1 MPASRARTIAYW
13 ITTVLF
19 CFPMAA
25 GGVMDLLQPPEAIEI
40 MKQLGYPQYLLVI
53 IGVAKPLGVILVLAP
68 GLPRLKEWAYAGL
81 IIDLVGAS
89 ASHAFVGDPIFNVA
103 TPILIGALG
112 MVSWYLRPES
122 RRLPSRAELR
132 AA

>member
-1 MPASRARTIAYW
+1 MSTSRARTIAYW

-40 MKQLGYPQYLLVI
+40 MKHLGYPQYMLVI

-89 ASHAFVGDPIFNVA
+89 ASHVFVGDPAFNVA

-112 MVSWYLRPES
+112 MVSWYLRPAS
-122 RRLPSRAELR
+122 RRLPSRAELS

>member
-1 MPASRARTIAYW
+1 MSTRARTIVYW

-19 CFPMAA
+19 CFPMAS
-25 GGVMDLLQPPEAIEI
+25 GGILDVMQVPDAIEI
-40 MKQLGYPQYLLVI
+40 MKHLGYPQYLLII

-89 ASHAFVGDPIFNVA
+89 ASHAFVGDPIANTVV
-103 TPILIGALG
+103 PILIGALG
-112 MVSWYLRPES
+112 MVSWYLRPAS
-122 RRLPSRAELR
+122 RRLPSRADLS